1 MKKELCF
8 DILMVSEIELSYKP
22 VIRPSDRPK
31 IVNQDDAYRLFINTW
46 DATKIELVEQFKV
59 MLLNHAGRVLGI
71 CTLSSGGITSTVVD
85 PRQIFSVALKANAT
99 QIILAHNH
107 PSGNLKPS
115 NQDYEVSRKLKAAGQ
130 LLDIR
135 VSDHLIISVEGFYSL
150 ASEGVL

>member
-1 MKKELCF
+1 MKNELCF
-8 DILMVSEIELSYKP
+8 DSLMVSEIELSYKP
-22 VIRPSDRPK
+22 KIKPSDRLK

-46 DATKIELVEQFKV
+46 DTAKIELVEQFKV

-107 PSGNLKPS
+107 PSGNLKAS

-135 VSDHLIISVEGFYSL
+135 VSDHLIVSVEGFHSL
-150 ASEGVL
+150 ASEGVI

>member
-107 PSGNLKPS
+107 PSGNLKAS

-135 VSDHLIISVEGFYSL
+135 VSDHLIVSVEGFYSL